1 MLKLQFSPARRA
13 ILGRVAR
20 TGEVF
25 VPGGLPDVTYVARE
39 TLKAEAVVN
48 DFLDE
53 KFRMLSLS
61 GPTKCGKTVL
71 VRRMVPEAVVI
82 SGGDI
87 ENVNDFWGA
96 VVDKLG
102 GYTDVSKEIARE
114 ESESE
119 SRDVSGEVGVPF
131 AKVGGGGGR
140 STSYG
145 ETQTKTLGKAR
156 PLHLVAQDALRSH
169 LDVVLFI
176 DDFHYIPQPVQ
187 LSIVRGLKALIFDGL
202 RVIVA
207 SVPHRAYD
215 AVRVENEMTGRVEHF
230 TLPIWSEPE
239 LQMIANSGFDVL
251 RVSTAPS
258 VTNRMADESFG
269 SPHLMQD
276 FCLNLCKANEVR
288 ETLSVQRTL
297 NMPNWAPFFAARATN
312 ASKSA
317 FDMLAKGPPRTD
329 RIPRLLANGETTDI
343 YGAVLAAI
351 ADTGPATT
359 LPYDRLR
366 GSLRNVLAN
375 EPPQRHE
382 VTRVLVAMSKIAR
395 ERIVGEPVVD
405 YDETYEILHIS
416 DPFFAFYLKWGAGD
430 NPKPVAP
437 KEPEGAEPLF

>member
-1 MLKLQFSPARRA
+1 
-13 ILGRVAR
+13 VAR

-39 TLKAEAVVN
+39 TLRAEAAVN
-48 DFLDE
+48 DFLE
-53 KFRMLSLS
+53 ERFRMLSLS

-71 VRRMVPEAVVI
+71 VRRMVPQAMLI

-96 VVDKLG
+96 VVDKIG
-102 GYTDVSKEIARE
+102 GYTEVSKEIARA
-114 ESESE
+114 ESESD
-119 SRDVSGEVGVPF
+119 SREVSGELGVPF
-131 AKVGGGGGR
+131 AKIGGGGEHA
-140 STSYG
+140 TSYG
-145 ETQTKTLGKAR
+145 ETETKRVGKAR
-156 PLHLVAQDALRSH
+156 PLHLVAQDALRANV
-169 LDVVLFI
+169 DVVVFI
-176 DDFHYIPQPVQ
+176 DDFHYIPQAVQ
-187 LSIVRGLKALIFDGL
+187 LAIVRGLKALIFDGL

-230 TLPIWSEPE
+230 SLPIWSDAE
-239 LQMIANSGFDVL
+239 LEKIAMSGFGVLNVTSANS
-251 RVSTAPS
+251 
-258 VTNRMADESFG
+258 VTKRLADESFG

-276 FCLNLCKANEVR
+276 FCLNLCKENQVR
-288 ETLSVQRTL
+288 ETLPDQKELDT
-297 NMPNWAPFFAARATN
+297 PDWAPFFAARATN
-312 ASKSA
+312 ASKAA

-329 RIPRLLANGETTDI
+329 RIPRKLTNGETTDI

-366 GSLRNVLAN
+366 GSLRNVLAD

-395 ERIVGEPVVD
+395 ERIEGEPVVD
-405 YDETYEILHIS
+405 YDETYEILHLS
-416 DPFFAFYLKWGAGD
+416 DPFFAFYLKWGAGA

-437 KEPEGAEPLF
+437 KEAGSESLF

>member
-1 MLKLQFSPARRA
+1 MIK
-13 ILGRVAR
+13 

-39 TLKAEAVVN
+39 TLRAETAVQ

-53 KFRMLSLS
+53 RHKMLSLS

-71 VRRMVPEAVVI
+71 VRRIVPAAITI

-87 ENVNDFWGA
+87 ETVDDFWGTVA
-96 VVDKLG
+96 DKLDV
-102 GYTDVSKEIARE
+102 YTDVSKEVSRDESSADTRGVSGQIGVPVAKIGGRGSRTTSARE
-114 ESESE
+114 TKSHM
-119 SRDVSGEVGVPF
+119 VG
-131 AKVGGGGGR
+131 K
-140 STSYG
+140 S
-145 ETQTKTLGKAR
+145 R
-156 PLHLVAQDALRSH
+156 PLHLVAQDALKESM
-169 LDVVLFI
+169 DTVLFL
-176 DDFHYIPQPVQ
+176 DDFHYVPQPVQ
-187 LSIVRGLKALIFDGL
+187 LTIVRGLKALIFDGL

-215 AVRVENEMTGRVEHF
+215 AVRVENEMTGRVEQF
-230 TLPIWSEPE
+230 SLPIWSDSE
-239 LQMIANSGFDVL
+239 LEVIATSGFEVL
-251 RVSTAPS
+251 NIEAAPS
-258 VTNRMADESFG
+258 VTRRMADESFG

-276 FCLNLCKANEVR
+276 FCLNLCKVNDIR
-288 ETLSVQRTL
+288 ETVSERKVIDA
-297 NMPNWAPFFAARATN
+297 PDWGPFFAGRATN
-312 ASKSA
+312 ASKAA
-317 FDMLAKGPPRTD
+317 FDLLAKGPPRTD

-366 GSLRNVLAN
+366 ASLRNVLAD

-395 ERIVGEPVVD
+395 DQIEGEPVVD
-405 YDETYEILHIS
+405 YDESYETLHLS

-437 KEPEGAEPLF
+437 KQAEPLF